1 MTVIIP
7 KKASKEQVK
16 EALAALDKK
25 KKSTS
30 RKRGNAAKFFG
41 INPDE
46 VDGLAFQKKVRKE
59 WR

>member
-1 MTVIIP
+1 MTIIIP

-16 EALAALDKK
+16 EAIAALEKK
-25 KKSTS
+25 KKEVP
-30 RKRGNAAKFFG
+30 RKKGNAAKFFG
-41 INPDE
+41 TNPNE